1 MIATVIA
8 ALGLAG
14 GLGQGAKATFDPKV
28 LDRIAAK
35 IAEIGEKDST
45 DKQVAS
51 FLGLKSLDMR
61 WHSRFDSERQ
71 VQLFDQGKG
80 RLLVFLNP
88 EKPFPEF
95 GKTWLYSISTS
106 GKLGKCGVQEP
117 RAAFKALAPKA
128 AQDGCLAEVG
138 YWKKLLEIN

>member
-8 ALGLAG
+8 AYGLLGC
-14 GLGQGAKATFDPKV
+14 LGQGAKATLDPKV

-35 IAEIGEKDST
+35 VAEIGEKDAT
-45 DKQVAS
+45 DKQVAAY
-51 FLGLKSLDMR
+51 LGLKSLEMR

-71 VQLFDQGKG
+71 VQLFDQGKTK
-80 RLLVFLNP
+80 LLVFLVP

-128 AQDGCLAEVG
+128 AQDGCATEVG
-138 YWKKLLEIN
+138 YWKKQLEID